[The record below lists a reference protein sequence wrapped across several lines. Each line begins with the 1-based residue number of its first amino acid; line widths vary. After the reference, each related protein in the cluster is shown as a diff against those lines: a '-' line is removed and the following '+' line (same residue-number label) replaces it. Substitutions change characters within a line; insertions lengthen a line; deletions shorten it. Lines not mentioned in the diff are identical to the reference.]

1 MLTITVLGEEQFD
14 EENDSFLYPN
24 RFTLELEHSL
34 VSLSKWEQKW
44 KIPFL
49 SDLPKHEKTTEMV
62 IDYVRCMLLT
72 PDPPADWSDQLS
84 QQNVDDIQAYLGETP
99 TAAWFNESQP
109 ESKSGEIITNEL
121 IYYWLTTAGI
131 PWDPAQDWNL
141 NRLFTLIKTFGVKN
155 SKPKPMGRQEA
166 AARRRALNR
175 QRLKEMEGG

>member
-1 MLTITVLGEEQFD
+1 MLTITVLGQEQYD
-14 EENDSFLYPN
+14 EATETFLYPDS
-24 RFTLELEHSL
+24 FVLELEHSL

-49 SDLPKHEKTTEMV
+49 SDLEQHKKTTEQV
-62 IDYVRCMLLT
+62 LDYIDCMLLT
-72 PDPPADWSDQLS
+72 PDPPPDWISKLS
-84 QQNVDDIQAYLGETP
+84 QENVDAIQTYLGETP
-99 TAAWFNESQP
+99 TATWFNENYP
-109 ESKSGEIITNEL
+109 EAKSGETITNEL
-121 IYYWLTTAGI
+121 VYYWLTTAGI
-131 PWDPAQDWNL
+131 PWHPAEDWNL